1 MVETDATEGFQQRSE
16 VIFRSDFRSRD
27 CMLGF
32 DLGLSQNPG
41 GSFRKFENSYPGLSK
56 TSKIIKIER
65 MSSENHQFPE
75 ILFFEKKVRWKWI

>member
-41 GSFRKFENSYPGLSK
+41 GTSQKYEKRIIHTQGFAKHQKFSK
-56 TSKIIKIER
+56 SNE
-65 MSSENHQFPE
+65 
-75 ILFFEKKVRWKWI
+75 

>member
-1 MVETDATEGFQQRSE
+1 MVETDAKEGFQQRSE

-41 GSFRKFENSYPGLSK
+41 GSFQKFEKWKIHTQGFQKHQKLSK
-56 TSKIIKIER
+56 SNE
-65 MSSENHQFPE
+65 
-75 ILFFEKKVRWKWI
+75 

>member
-16 VIFRSDFRSRD
+16 VVFRSDFRPRD

-41 GSFRKFENSYPGLSK
+41 GSFQKFENIKFIPRASK
-56 TSKIIKIER
+56 TSKIIKIGAVSKKLHLFENR
-65 MSSENHQFPE
+65 SSM
-75 ILFFEKKVRWKWI
+75 FFFY